1 MSVKFCP
8 IASGSSGNSVY
19 IGNKD
24 THILIDAGISGK
36 RIEAGLS
43 VAGVPCEN
51 LSAIFITHEHT
62 DHIQGAGILSR
73 RYDVPI
79 YATQKTWHR
88 LEHSGAIGAVK
99 HKNKMVIYSGEKCV
113 VNDIQV
119 MPFDIPHDATEP
131 VGYSVFMEDYKLT
144 VATDIGCVT
153 DNLKE
158 NIVDSD
164 ILLIESNHDIEMLKN
179 GPYPYHLKKRV
190 LSDVGHLS
198 NVSTGHL
205 LGEIITN
212 RLKYIYLG
220 HLSEQNNRP
229 LIALDTVGNI
239 LQAKKVDMNKTKLM
253 LANRSVTSEVLK
265 LA

>member
-19 IGNKD
+19 IGNED

-36 RIEAGLS
+36 KIEAGLIT
-43 VAGVPCEN
+43 AGVLAEN

-62 DHIQGAGILSR
+62 DHIQGAGVLSR

-79 YATQKTWHR
+79 YATEKTWKHIDYN
-88 LEHSGAIGAVK
+88 HSIGTVK
-99 HKNKMVIYSGEKCV
+99 QKNKMVIYSGEKCV
-113 VNDIQV
+113 INDIQV
-119 MPFDIPHDATEP
+119 TPFDIPHDATEP
-131 VGYSVFMEDYKLT
+131 VGYPVFMENFKLT

-153 DNLKE
+153 DCLKE
-158 NIVDSD
+158 NILDSD

-179 GPYPYHLKKRV
+179 GPYTYHLKKRV

-205 LGEIITN
+205 LSEIITN
-212 RLKYIYLG
+212 KLKYIYLG

-229 LIALDTVGNI
+229 RLAYDTVLNI
-239 LQAKKVDMNKTKLM
+239 LQSKKIDTSKTKLM
-253 LANRSVTSEVLK
+253 LASRGIASETLK